1 MQIDWNNLGFSF
13 MPVKSHIRFSYK
25 NGSWD
30 TGTLYNDF
38 NMSISVAA
46 TCLHY
51 GQACFEGLKAFRHK
65 DGVVRIFRPNENIK
79 RLNRTLD
86 HIVAPEIPHDLFI
99 EGLIRVI
106 KDNIEYVPPYESEGS
121 LYIRPLVI
129 GTSPQIG
136 IAPSKEYE
144 LAILVM
150 PVGPYY
156 KNGIKPVT
164 AYIMEE
170 YDRAAPSGTGH
181 VKVAG
186 NYAAGIK
193 SKSIAHG
200 KGAEVDLF
208 LDPTHHQYIDEFGTS
223 NFIAVTKDGRYVTPD
238 SKSILPS
245 ITNLS
250 LMKIAEDLGMKVE
263 KRKIHRNELPD
274 FAEVGAC
281 GTAVV
286 ITPVGKIMSESGTI
300 EYGISE
306 IGPWLK
312 KLYDRMTGIQR
323 GDCEDK
329 HKWLLEV
336 K

>member
-13 MPVKSHIRFSYK
+13 MPVKSHIRFRYK
-25 NGSWD
+25 DGAWD
-30 TGTLYNDF
+30 TGKLYNDF
-38 NMSISVAA
+38 NISLSVAA
-46 TCLHY
+46 VCLHY

-65 DGVVRIFRPNENIK
+65 DGTLKIFRPWENIK

-86 HIVAPEIPHDLFI
+86 HIVAPEIPHELFLD
-99 EGLIRVI
+99 GLLRVI

-121 LYIRPLVI
+121 FYIRPLVI

-136 IAPSKEYE
+136 IAPSREYE
-144 LAILVM
+144 LIILVM

-156 KNGIKPVT
+156 KGGIKPVT
-164 AYIMEE
+164 AYIMED
-170 YDRAAPSGTGH
+170 YDRAAPGGTGH

-186 NYAAGIK
+186 NYAAGLK
-193 SKSIAHG
+193 AKSIAHG

-208 LDPTHHQYIDEFGTS
+208 LDPTSHQYIDEFGTS
-223 NFIAVTKDGRYVTPD
+223 NFIAITKDGRYVTPE

-263 KRKIHRNELPD
+263 KRKIHRDELPE

-286 ITPVGKIMSESGTI
+286 ITPVGKIMSESGLI
-300 EYGISE
+300 DYGVSE
-306 IGPWLK
+306 IGPCLK
-312 KLYDRMTGIQR
+312 KLYERMTGIQR